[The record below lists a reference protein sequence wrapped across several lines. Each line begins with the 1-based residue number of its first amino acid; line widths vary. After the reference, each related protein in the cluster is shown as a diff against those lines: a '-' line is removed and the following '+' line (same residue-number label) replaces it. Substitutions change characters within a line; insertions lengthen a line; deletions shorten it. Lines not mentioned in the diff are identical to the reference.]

1 MPIATI
7 LPSAG
12 ASAQIAASVNPA
24 ETLLEIENRSGVDMF
39 YRLGNPVSATDPA
52 LAGIRLP
59 ANGGYRCISGPGA
72 RMAVYLA
79 HASGSNQE
87 LVWNRS
93 SPPV

>member
-7 LPSAG
+7 LPGAG
-12 ASAQIAASVNPA
+12 ATAQVPASVNAA
-24 ETLLEIENRSGVDMF
+24 ETLLEIENRSEVDMY
-39 YRLGNPVSATDPA
+39 YRLGNPVSPSDPA
-52 LAGIRLP
+52 LAGIRIP

-72 RMAVYLA
+72 RMAIYVT
-79 HASGSNQE
+79 HASSSNQE